1 MALSPLRRPSPCF
14 GVNYDRMIIVLMIVA
29 VGALLAMPAVAGAH
43 VDKKYRAEYKQ
54 TLTSYTKMF
63 YRYEDSYVGMEVSV
77 TSLADQMRPLVG
89 STDPNDRANLL
100 AMEHQAAITHANLDK
115 LMVGWNKTLNKAFKG
130 FRAKGLRWF
139 DSRAQRA
146 RFVDKAVLMQSAFT
160 YLLTVGAFP
169 ALSQAAL
176 MLSNDPPAFDL
187 EAQKIAEGKD
197 AAGSAEKIFVE
208 ALAALRRMT

>member
-1 MALSPLRRPSPCF
+1 MTRSPLRRPSPRF
-14 GVNYDRMIIVLMIVA
+14 GANHNRMIIVLVIAA
-29 VGALLAMPAVAGAH
+29 VGALLAMPATAGAH

-77 TSLADQMRPLVG
+77 TSLADQMRSLVG

-100 AMEHQAAITHANLDK
+100 AMEHQAAITHTNLDK
-115 LMVGWNKTLNKAFKG
+115 LIVGWNKTLNKAFKG

-139 DSRAQRA
+139 ASRAQRA
-146 RFVDKAVLMQSAFT
+146 RFVDKAVLVQSAFT

-176 MLSNDPPAFDL
+176 
-187 EAQKIAEGKD
+187 
-197 AAGSAEKIFVE
+197 
-208 ALAALRRMT
+208 RRMT